1 MVRLWPWLLSCPCSH
16 CLWLSCFPATLPA
29 GMMPVC
35 YGDTF
40 TSASSVKSQLLLIG
54 LFPPHLVH
62 DNASTLLMKVRQ
74 REGGTSCLLKMH
86 EHKAAAKIA
95 VSKGIKAVISLPV
108 HSPHPETKPLQSPAG
123 NHPSQRHLCG
133 TSLRGGRAEGMVHL
147 YSAIKA
153 LIFSFLSSSCGS
165 WQSALLLPISHPL
178 CSALQSLST
187 PSPLCRADVTVS
199 PCPQLLQ
206 QGWVTCHP
214 ACLQVSDVFLA
225 FPTAAGRHYSAQDPA
240 AGKAMR
246 AALLWGVMRR
256 LQYVCLLC
264 GFRRAAFPH

>member
-1 MVRLWPWLLSCPCSH
+1 M
-16 CLWLSCFPATLPA
+16 
-29 GMMPVC
+29 
-35 YGDTF
+35 
-40 TSASSVKSQLLLIG
+40 
-54 LFPPHLVH
+54 
-62 DNASTLLMKVRQ
+62 
-74 REGGTSCLLKMH
+74 
-86 EHKAAAKIA
+86 
-95 VSKGIKAVISLPV
+95 

-123 NHPSQRHLCG
+123 NHPSQRHLRG

-153 LIFSFLSSSCGS
+153 LIFSYLSSSCGS

-178 CSALQSLST
+178 CSALQSLGT
-187 PSPLCRADVTVS
+187 PSPLCRAAVTVS

-225 FPTAAGRHYSAQDPA
+225 LPTAAGRHYSARDPA

-246 AALLWGVMRR
+246 AALLWGIMRR

-264 GFRRAAFPH
+264 GFRRAAFPHWAAQLLYTGKCCFWDITDLVWLNDFTENEIWTDPGKKSDLLHFAVPLHQCALQVLPLLICDIMSYILHPSS